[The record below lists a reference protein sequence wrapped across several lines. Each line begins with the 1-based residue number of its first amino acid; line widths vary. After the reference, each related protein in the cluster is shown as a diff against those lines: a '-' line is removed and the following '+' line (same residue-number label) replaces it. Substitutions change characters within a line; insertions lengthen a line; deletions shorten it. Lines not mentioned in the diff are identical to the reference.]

1 MSTRS
6 PRTPSGA
13 VNGSAWRQQWDQ
25 RWAAFA
31 SRERQAIILAASALA
46 VLLVW
51 LIAVQPAL
59 RTLRSAPAQIDALD
73 AQLQFMHALATETT
87 GLRAATPVST
97 AQATAALTAAT
108 ERMGGRGQLTVQGDR
123 ATLTLN
129 GADTESLRAWLELAR
144 SAARARPVE
153 AQWSR
158 GPNGYSGTLVVSF
171 GAVR

>member
-1 MSTRS
+1 MSAVS
-6 PRTPSGA
+6 PKLARGA
-13 VNGSAWRQQWDQ
+13 VSGSAWREQWMQ

-31 SRERQAIILAASALA
+31 PRERQAITLAAWALA

-59 RTLRSAPAQIDALD
+59 RTLRVTPAQIDALD
-73 AQLQFMHALATETT
+73 AQLQFMQALATETT

-108 ERMGGRGQLTVQGDR
+108 ERMGGRGRLTVQGDR
-123 ATLTLN
+123 AILTLN

-158 GPNGYSGTLVVSF
+158 GPNGYSGTLVVAF
-171 GAVR
+171 GALR